1 MHLAVPVLVC
11 VLEASVAR
19 EESRAGLR
27 GARGGLPS
35 LPPACPTPCRLVFRS
50 QWTTRPGVSIRSKP
64 CQESAPCQVQ
74 FFKVP
79 LQGHSV
85 CLIGLLI
92 KSLMFL
98 SLL

>member
-1 MHLAVPVLVC
+1 MRLAGPVLAC
-11 VLEASVAR
+11 VLEKCCQGGGQGR
-19 EESRAGLR
+19 TERTP
-27 GARGGLPS
+27 GGLPS